1 MKQVAYMVADFDQQT
16 ADFFALIVGT
26 SILLQYQKMEAHQQ
40 GHCWL
45 KKSQTF
51 NHLINASLAQ

>member
-40 GHCWL
+40 GHC
-45 KKSQTF
+45 
-51 NHLINASLAQ
+51 